1 MRRALITRRI
11 RSKPRPPQTRR
22 PRLMQRRTRA
32 NKNPGVRG
40 HREARV
46 RDRRDDQARSSGDR
60 RGRESRAGSNDE
72 NGLPAGGRRTVRGRE
87 TSGGGD
93 HPRAG
98 RGGADDHHH
107 VALQHRSGGA
117 PVGQSLDLSAAV
129 SPEGAWTVTQVT
141 RRARAVVEG
150 GLLPLWVRG
159 EISGFKAWQSGHW
172 YFALRDRSA
181 QIRCVMFQKDNR
193 RLPAPPQDGMQVFLF
208 ARPTVWEEKGEF
220 RLTVVD
226 LLSTEAGGLWQ
237 LAFEKA
243 KAALAKDG
251 LLDPARKRALPRY
264 PLRIAVVTSPDGAAL
279 RDIIAVTARRWP
291 VAELLVL
298 PTRVQGEGAEQ
309 EICAALA
316 LLCRVEGLDVAII
329 GRGGGSRE
337 DLWTFNH
344 ERVARAVAALPVP
357 VISAV
362 GHETDVTLCDLVA
375 DLRAPTPSAAA
386 EAATPDRDDVLV
398 ELAHLGARLARGLA
412 GRSGRVAERLDR
424 TFDRLTGTLERRL
437 ERLREARA
445 RLTAAEAQVKQV
457 LSDQAGHL
465 KVEDFDG

>member
-1 MRRALITRRI
+1 M
-11 RSKPRPPQTRR
+11 
-22 PRLMQRRTRA
+22 
-32 NKNPGVRG
+32 
-40 HREARV
+40 
-46 RDRRDDQARSSGDR
+46 
-60 RGRESRAGSNDE
+60 
-72 NGLPAGGRRTVRGRE
+72 
-87 TSGGGD
+87 
-93 HPRAG
+93 
-98 RGGADDHHH
+98 
-107 VALQHRSGGA
+107 
-117 PVGQSLDLSAAV
+117 GQSLDLFAAV

-141 RRARAVVEG
+141 RRARAVVEA

-208 ARPTVWEEKGEF
+208 ARPTVWEDKGEF

-237 LAFEKA
+237 LAFEKT

-251 LLDPARKRALPRY
+251 LLDPARKRPLPPY
-264 PLRIAVVTSPDGAAL
+264 PLRIGIVTSPDGAAL
-279 RDIIAVTARRWP
+279 QDIIAVTGRRWP

-316 LLCRVEGLDVAII
+316 LLCRVEGLDLAII

-375 DLRAPTPSAAA
+375 DVRAATPSAAA
-386 EAATPDRDDVLV
+386 EAATPDRADVLV
-398 ELAHLGARLARGLA
+398 ELAHLGTRLARGLA

-424 TFDRLTGTLERRL
+424 TLDRLTGTLERRL
-437 ERLREARA
+437 ERHRHELSALAGRLDALSPLKILERGYALARDEQGRVLKRVVQFPSGLRFRLRVTDGEVAARA
-445 RLTAAEAQVKQV
+445 GE
-457 LSDQAGHL
+457 S
-465 KVEDFDG
+465 